1 MQFASIQI
9 LLFMAFLLSPN
20 ANNGVT
26 KSAPTGIELES
37 PEVSTDSLTLNQ
49 LEGIIYQESTPFTGI
64 SVSYFSNNLVAEKIT
79 YLNGQREGLRQKW
92 FPSGELSYE
101 ANYQSNKVDG
111 IVKTWWYNG
120 NLRSTSSF
128 VEGKPHGTQKQWYVS
143 GQIFKEQNL
152 TFGKEEGLQ
161 KAWRKNGKIY
171 ANYEAKNGRIFGLKR
186 SNLCYELNDENIVY
200 DD

>member
-9 LLFMAFLLSPN
+9 LVFIAFLLSSETDDR
-20 ANNGVT
+20 VT
-26 KSAPTGIELES
+26 QSIPTGTELKS
-37 PEVSTDSLTLNQ
+37 REVSTDSLMLNQ
-49 LEGIIYQESTPFTGI
+49 MEGILYEKSIPFTGI
-64 SVSYFSNNLVAEKIT
+64 SISFFPNNLIAEKIT
-79 YLNGQREGLRQKW
+79 YLNGKREGLRQKW
-92 FPSGELSYE
+92 FSTGELSYE
-101 ANYQSNKVDG
+101 AYYRSNKVDG

-120 NLRSTSSF
+120 NLRSTSHF
-128 VEGKPHGTQKQWYVS
+128 EEGKPHGAQKQWYVS

-152 TFGKEEGLQ
+152 AFGKEEGLQ